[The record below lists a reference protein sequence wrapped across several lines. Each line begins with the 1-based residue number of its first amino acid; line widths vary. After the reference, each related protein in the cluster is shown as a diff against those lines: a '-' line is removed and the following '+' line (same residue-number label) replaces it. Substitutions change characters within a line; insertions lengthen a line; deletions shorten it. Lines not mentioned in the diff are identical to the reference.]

1 MVQLPNMTWFGPVI
15 GPVTVTLGPSGTLT
29 RLRTQV
35 VPASAPSG
43 DYVYEGRVGTYPSTI
58 WDSDSFPFSKSAA
71 GDGGAWVGDWAN
83 YGEPFDMEAPA
94 VLPEAFS
101 LNGNHP
107 NPFNPATTINF
118 SLPEASQV
126 TLTVYDVQGQVVAQ
140 LVNGWRN
147 AGSHSAAFDGTNL
160 ASGIYVYR
168 LTAGS
173 FNATGKMV
181 LMK

>member
-1 MVQLPNMTWFGPVI
+1 
-15 GPVTVTLGPSGTLT
+15 
-29 RLRTQV
+29 
-35 VPASAPSG
+35 
-43 DYVYEGRVGTYPSTI
+43 
-58 WDSDSFPFSKSAA
+58 
-71 GDGGAWVGDWAN
+71 
-83 YGEPFDMEAPA
+83 
-94 VLPEAFS
+94 
-101 LNGNHP
+101 
-107 NPFNPATTINF
+107 
-118 SLPEASQV
+118 LPEASQV